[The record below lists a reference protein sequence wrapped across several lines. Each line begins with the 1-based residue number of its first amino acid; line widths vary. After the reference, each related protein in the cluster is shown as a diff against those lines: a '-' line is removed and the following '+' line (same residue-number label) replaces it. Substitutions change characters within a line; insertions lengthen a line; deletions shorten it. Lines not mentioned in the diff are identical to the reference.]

1 MTTTH
6 DVHRVMEENLFGAFH
21 MKPLTTASSPF
32 GASVIRSS
40 AHSVTGVSTNSYR
53 SLTASDLVN
62 LPPPSN
68 HYRRHL
74 SATSVTGAGNVNT
87 SNNKNSNNFPPQYK
101 CRASSDILQAQ
112 PTIRSKNSPEGVY
125 VITT

>member
-6 DVHRVMEENLFGAFH
+6 DVHRAMEENFFGAFH

-32 GASVIRSS
+32 GASAIRSS

-62 LPPPSN
+62 LPPSN
-68 HYRRHL
+68 HYRRYL
-74 SATSVTGAGNVNT
+74 AATSVTGAGNVNT
-87 SNNKNSNNFPPQYK
+87 SNNNNSNNFPPQYK

-112 PTIRSKNSPEGVY
+112 PTIRSKNSPEGPY
-125 VITT
+125 VTTT